1 MIMKKNVKS
10 HVKVLA
16 SLLLCILAVTLTM
29 PEQSFVLP
37 VMAAPVVTD
46 EDRQAVKKREE
57 ELAILKEKRSTAREN
72 YQDAIDAYQNAEFDY
87 KKAHDAKL
95 ALDNEIAA
103 LAAEIDS
110 TSQLLEIYNAQL
122 VYYTDA
128 IAEKE
133 TEIEERYGIFLSRMR
148 VNYEES
154 FTSYLE
160 MVLSSESFTD
170 LLYRVDIVASLL
182 DYDKRV
188 IASLDAAK
196 TDLTVMQTEYASLQF
211 KAQESLNALT
221 EKMPLLESKRE
232 ESALLLADLD
242 QKMTEA
248 LHSKETAE
256 ETKKMIEASYLEK
269 AEELEKAEAVIA
281 EKIRLAQEE
290 AARKAKEEAERKR
303 REEEERRKREEEE
316 RKKREEEAKK
326 NEQAN
331 NPTPPVTTAPEPEVP
346 SSTEA
351 PVITGTYLWPT
362 ESSYKK
368 ISSYYGWRTSPITGR
383 AELHNGIDIPCAYGS
398 AIYASDGG
406 TVLIS
411 EYHYSYGNYIVID
424 HGDGISTLYAHNTKN
439 LVRVGD
445 TVKQGQQI
453 AQAGSTGDSRGNHC
467 HFCVRINGQHTDPM
481 KYVSNK

>member
-1 MIMKKNVKS
+1 MKKTITTVLKS
-10 HVKVLA
+10 AVALTLCTLMLTYAIPKWSLVLPISA
-16 SLLLCILAVTLTM
+16 APAVT
-29 PEQSFVLP
+29 ES
-37 VMAAPVVTD
+37 
-46 EDRQAVKKREE
+46 EKQAVKKMEE
-57 ELAILKEKRSTAREN
+57 ELAILKENRSLAREN
-72 YQDAIDAYQNAEFDY
+72 YSDAIDAYKNAQFDY
-87 KKAHDAKL
+87 NKAHDAKL
-95 ALDNEIAA
+95 ALDNEITL
-103 LAAEIDS
+103 LASEIDS
-110 TSQLLEIYNAQL
+110 TSALLNIYNEQL

-133 TEIEERYGIFLSRMR
+133 TEIDERYGLFLDRVR

-160 MVLSSESFTD
+160 IVLSSESFSD

-188 IASLDAAK
+188 LASLDAAK
-196 TDLTVMQTEYASLQF
+196 KDLTAMQTEYASLQF
-211 KAQESLNALT
+211 KAQESLAALT
-221 EKMPLLESKRE
+221 EKMPLLEKKRE
-232 ESALLLADLD
+232 ESAILLADLD
-242 QKMTEA
+242 DKMAEA
-248 LHSKETAE
+248 LKSKETAE
-256 ETKKMIEASYLEK
+256 EIKKTIESSYVEK
-269 AEELEKAEAVIA
+269 AAELEKAEAEIA
-281 EKIRLAQEE
+281 EKIRIAQEE
-290 AARKAKEEAERKR
+290 AARKAREEAERKR
-303 REEEERRKREEEE
+303 REEEERKKREEEE
-316 RKKREEEAKK
+316 KKK
-326 NEQAN
+326 NEPDNQV
-331 NPTPPVTTAPEPEVP
+331 TTSKPPVETATP
-346 SSTEA
+346 EA
-351 PVITGTYLWPT
+351 PVVTGTLGWPT

-398 AIYASDGG
+398 AIYAADGG

-424 HGDGISTLYAHNTKN
+424 HGDGLSTLYAHNTKN

-445 TVKQGQQI
+445 TVKKGQQI